1 MDAAAH
7 DEAVA
12 RVSHLPLV
20 TATALTLAA
29 SNYTG
34 WGDASALA
42 AGGFRDTT
50 RVASGDPRMA
60 RDICLTNREPLL
72 EQIDRLTAA
81 LAEMRELVASSNPA
95 IEETFAAAK
104 RARDEWAG

>member
-1 MDAAAH
+1 MDAVAH

-20 TATALTLAA
+20 MAAALTLAA
-29 SNYTG
+29 SNQTG
-34 WGDASALA
+34 WGDAGALA

-72 EQIDRLTAA
+72 EQIDRLTST
-81 LAEMRELVASSNPA
+81 LAELRELVASGDPA

-104 RARDEWAG
+104 RVRDEWAG

>member
-1 MDAAAH
+1 
-7 DEAVA
+7 
-12 RVSHLPLV
+12 
-20 TATALTLAA
+20 
-29 SNYTG
+29 
-34 WGDASALA
+34 
-42 AGGFRDTT
+42 
-50 RVASGDPRMA
+50 MA

-81 LAEMRELVASSNPA
+81 LAEMRELVASSDPA